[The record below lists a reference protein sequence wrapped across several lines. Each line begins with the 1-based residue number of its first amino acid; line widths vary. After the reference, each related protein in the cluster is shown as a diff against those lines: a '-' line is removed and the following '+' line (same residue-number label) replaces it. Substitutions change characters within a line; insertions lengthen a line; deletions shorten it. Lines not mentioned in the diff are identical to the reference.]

1 MDAETAPEAAEE
13 LKVRETVPP
22 ATAVLA
28 LLIERLGVALET
40 VLAAVATFTLLAPE
54 LESSIFPEKGEE
66 ATEAVAARRT

>member
-22 ATAVLA
+22 APAVLA

-40 VLAAVATFTLLAPE
+40 VLAAVATLTSLAP
-54 LESSIFPEKGEE
+54 LLPRTIFPLLEP
-66 ATEAVAARRT
+66 AVAVAANRT